1 MAKKRRTKKRKGT
14 STRQDPVQGATSSM
28 STTDE
33 LASHSS
39 GSLSSGLRESETA
52 TEMTSVMSTN
62 EGSQGVLEAD
72 EEWNSE
78 EEEEESMEVDDY
90 EDDDDNNHDNFSVFS
105 PSHYPRPSE
114 SHRTEMPYMTS
125 PDHQDMSSTRSFMER
140 ELDYQWENGRRYC
153 GPHYHLPND
162 EWEMCRMSLI
172 HRVYLHVFDGKLSTV
187 SLENPQ
193 RILDV
198 GTGIGEWA
206 IGMADEFPNC
216 EVIGTDISAL
226 APTSIPM
233 NCFFEVDDAEL
244 EWERELDSFD
254 LVHFRHMMAAFTD
267 WNFIYKEAFKV
278 LRPGGWIEMLEWDD
292 QQGFKK
298 FLSEFPPTSEIHAL
312 SRDLTI
318 AGIKSGRARGVSHMN
333 PKLLTDAGFTDIKL
347 TEHTIPINLEA
358 SEGKLWLI
366 ACIDGLEAECLRPL
380 TKHMGWDPEH
390 VKTACHN
397 VAKEM
402 ARLARDPVKS
412 HGLICKARVL
422 VGRKPLNAATPPS
435 VFPRP
440 TEDADETDD
449 TAREGSNSRH
459 QADDEA
465 QDSAVETTV

>member
-14 STRQDPVQGATSSM
+14 RTKQDPAQGASSM

-39 GSLSSGLRESETA
+39 DGLSSGVRESESAA
-52 TEMTSVMSTN
+52 TEMTSIMST
-62 EGSQGVLEAD
+62 EETSQAGLDAD
-72 EEWNSE
+72 DDWNSQE
-78 EEEEESMEVDDY
+78 EEIMEVDE
-90 EDDDDNNHDNFSVFS
+90 EDDDDDNFSVFA

-114 SHRTEMPYMTS
+114 SHRTEMPYGMAQS
-125 PDHQDMSSTRSFMER
+125 HQDMSSTRSFMER

-187 SLENPQ
+187 PLENPT
-193 RILDV
+193 RVLDI

-216 EVIGTDISAL
+216 EVIGTDISAI

-244 EWERELDSFD
+244 EWERELNSFD

-267 WNFIYKEAFKV
+267 WNFIYQEAYKV
-278 LRPGGWIEMLEWDD
+278 IKPGGWIELLEWDD

-298 FLSEFPPTSEIHAL
+298 FLSEFPPSSEIHEL
-312 SRDLTI
+312 QRDLTI
-318 AGIKSGRARGVSHMN
+318 AGQKAGRARGVSHMN
-333 PKLLTDAGFTDIKL
+333 PKMLSDAGFTDIKL
-347 TEHTIPINLEA
+347 TEHTIPINVETG
-358 SEGKLWLI
+358 EGKLWLI
-366 ACIDGLEAECLRPL
+366 VCIDGLEAECLRPL
-380 TKHMGWDPEH
+380 TTYMGWEPDK
-390 VKTACHN
+390 VKEACHN

-402 ARLARDPVKS
+402 ARLARDPIKS
-412 HGLICKARVL
+412 HGLIVKARVL
-422 VGRKPLNAATPPS
+422 VGRKPLNAPVPP
-435 VFPRP
+435 VRTFP
-440 TEDADETDD
+440 TSLDEASETDD
-449 TAREGSNSRH
+449 TAREDNHSRRG
-459 QADDEA
+459 ADEDASEA
-465 QDSAVETTV
+465 

>member
-1 MAKKRRTKKRKGT
+1 MARKRRTKKRKGT
-14 STRQDPVQGATSSM
+14 STRQDPAQGAPSTM

-39 GSLSSGLRESETA
+39 DGLSSGVRETESAA
-52 TEMTSVMSTN
+52 TEMTSIMSEET
-62 EGSQGVLEAD
+62 SQGVLEAD
-72 EEWNSE
+72 DDWNSQE
-78 EEEEESMEVDDY
+78 EEDMEVDDG
-90 EDDDDNNHDNFSVFS
+90 EDDNHNDGFSVFA
-105 PSHYPRPSE
+105 PSHYPRASE
-114 SHRTEMPYMTS
+114 SHRTEMPYMMMQS
-125 PDHQDMSSTRSFMER
+125 HQDMSSTRSFMER

-187 SLENPQ
+187 PLENPQ
-193 RILDV
+193 RVLDV

-206 IGMADEFPNC
+206 IGVADEFPNC
-216 EVIGTDISAL
+216 EVIGTDISAI

-254 LVHFRHMMAAFTD
+254 LVHFRHMMAAFED
-267 WNFIYKEAFKV
+267 WNFIYREAFKV
-278 LRPGGWIEMLEWDD
+278 IKPGGWIELLEWDD

-298 FLSEFPPTSEIHAL
+298 FLSEFPPTSEIHEL
-312 SRDLTI
+312 SRDLTL
-318 AGIKSGRARGVSHMN
+318 AGVKAGRARGVAHMN
-333 PKLLTDAGFTDIKL
+333 PRMLTDAGFTDIKL
-347 TEHTIPINLEA
+347 TEQVIPINVEA

-366 ACIDGLEAECLRPL
+366 VCIDGLEAECLRPL
-380 TKHMGWDPEH
+380 TKYMGWDPER

-412 HGLICKARVL
+412 HGLIVKARVL
-422 VGRKPLNAATPPS
+422 VGRKPVSAVSAPR
-435 VFPRP
+435 VFQRP
-440 TEDADETDD
+440 VDDSETDD
-449 TAREGSNSRH
+449 TAREDNYTRHRGDEHDSRT
-459 QADDEA
+459 E
-465 QDSAVETTV
+465 VGN

>member
-14 STRQDPVQGATSSM
+14 RTKQDPAQGACSSM

-39 GSLSSGLRESETA
+39 DGLSSGVRESESAA
-52 TEMTSVMSTN
+52 TELTSIMGT
-62 EGSQGVLEAD
+62 EETSQSGVLEAD
-72 EEWNSE
+72 DDWNSQE
-78 EEEEESMEVDDY
+78 EEEVMEVDDD
-90 EDDDDNNHDNFSVFS
+90 DDDDNFSVLA

-114 SHRTEMPYMTS
+114 SHRTEMPYSMMQS
-125 PDHQDMSSTRSFMER
+125 HQDMSSTRSFMER

-162 EWEMCRMSLI
+162 EWEMCRMSLV

-187 SLENPQ
+187 PLDTPQ
-193 RILDV
+193 RILDI

-206 IGMADEFPNC
+206 IGMADEHPNC
-216 EVIGTDISAL
+216 EVIGTDISAI

-244 EWERELDSFD
+244 EWERELNSFD
-254 LVHFRHMMAAFTD
+254 LVHFRHMMAAFED

-278 LRPGGWIEMLEWDD
+278 IRPGGWIEMLEWDD

-298 FLSEFPPTSEIHAL
+298 FLSEFPPTSEIHEL
-312 SRDLTI
+312 QRDLTI
-318 AGIKSGRARGVSHMN
+318 AGTKAGRARGVSHMN

-347 TEHTIPINLEA
+347 TEHTIPINVET

-366 ACIDGLEAECLRPL
+366 VCIDGLEAECLRPL
-380 TKHMGWDPEH
+380 TKYMGWEPER

-402 ARLARDPVKS
+402 ARLAKDPIKS
-412 HGLICKARVL
+412 HGLVVKARCL
-422 VGRKPLNAATPPS
+422 IGRKPLGMVSPPS
-435 VFPRP
+435 RVLQRSYD
-440 TEDADETDD
+440 EASETDD
-449 TAREGSNSRH
+449 TAREDSHSRH
-459 QADDEA
+459 HGEGSIHESRTDVEA
-465 QDSAVETTV
+465 

>member
-14 STRQDPVQGATSSM
+14 RTRQDPAQGASSSM

-39 GSLSSGLRESETA
+39 DGLSSGLRESESAA
-52 TEMTSVMSTN
+52 TEMTSIMGT
-62 EGSQGVLEAD
+62 EETSQGGLEAD
-72 EEWNSE
+72 DDWNSQE
-78 EEEEESMEVDDY
+78 EELMEA
-90 EDDDDNNHDNFSVFS
+90 EDDDDNFSVFA

-114 SHRTEMPYMTS
+114 SHRSEMPYSMMQN
-125 PDHQDMSSTRSFMER
+125 HQDMSSTRSFMER

-187 SLENPQ
+187 PLDSPQ
-193 RILDV
+193 RILDI

-206 IGMADEFPNC
+206 IGMADEYPNC
-216 EVIGTDISAL
+216 EVIGTDISAI

-244 EWERELDSFD
+244 EWERELNSFD
-254 LVHFRHMMAAFTD
+254 LVHFRHMMASFTD
-267 WNFIYKEAFKV
+267 WSFIYKEAFKV
-278 LRPGGWIEMLEWDD
+278 IRPGGWIELLDWDD

-298 FLSEFPPTSEIHAL
+298 FLSEFPPTSEIHELA
-312 SRDLTI
+312 RDVTI
-318 AGIKSGRARGVSHMN
+318 AGTKSGRARGVAHMN

-347 TEHTIPINLEA
+347 TEHMIPINVEA
-358 SEGKLWLI
+358 NEGKLWLI

-380 TKHMGWDPEH
+380 TKYMGWEPDR

-397 VAKEM
+397 VAKEL

-412 HGLICKARVL
+412 HGLIIKARVL
-422 VGRKPLNAATPPS
+422 VGRKPPGVVTPQPPR
-435 VFPRP
+435 VFQRSFD
-440 TEDADETDD
+440 DASETDD
-449 TAREGSNSRH
+449 TAREDNHSRH
-459 QADDEA
+459 KGEDNPREPRADIE
-465 QDSAVETTV
+465 S